1 MKKTNIFTLIFF
13 TFILGAF
20 VSCKDGLTNNI
31 DREKQLVSIQL
42 LLEGQKLKQAG
53 ERTIGISSVDEALQG
68 FEFTLNLVN
77 TEDSTKNATINGDIR
92 TISSYLSSLRLDRG
106 SWKINVS
113 GAKKDVDAAINGSTS
128 FTVGGRDSF
137 YVLNLVTSGNAPG
150 SIEFEIL
157 GKPASKP
164 VVRLYKMENYLTT
177 SSGIAQNSL
186 EPDEVFNINTSD
198 DIYYP
203 LDLENEIANSTR
215 YRINGIPKGEY
226 FLYAE
231 SGTIPTSDVVNVY
244 PGLVSKGSNNLGKY
258 KLVLDLQC
266 GNQGDLTDI
275 EVGIE
280 NGIFPLPG
288 YGSSSDRPEPVRP
301 GYLFTG
307 WYDTPEAAAL
317 GFAPSVPLESKYIS
331 LEVPGKENTYLYA
344 NRTLYAGW
352 KKADIPEE
360 LMNKNLFLRK
370 DTGDGIF
377 TIKGNFNNKFEY
389 SGYSLT
395 GVPQSYVVVGNL
407 IYWLDNSEYIYF
419 VDIEALE
426 DNTETYYIQESHN
439 HEILIPAI
447 DGHAE
452 DSNCAQ
458 ALYYDGENTLYALCI
473 TNQFDEEGQ
482 IINDVPSIWS
492 LVKVSLPEQ
501 EGENP
506 EANIIAI
513 ENEADRNNSPLL
525 NKYGENSV
533 FCKTNNFVVNEEK
546 MYVAYTND
554 NETGLASFD
563 INVSSTSF
571 NSDGGDKELSD
582 IYQPT
587 KYGVD
592 DREEYYGEDLLSN
605 VTIQDM
611 YVDNTG
617 IYLLIRDTSITGNGS
632 GQQDTLVSTGA
643 IVALDFDLNVIKT
656 YGKAKPKKYYYSD
669 TEFVSSFSVA
679 HSYDTSC
686 FAEPYKLLAVYDRKL
701 IFQERGIYCYFK
713 DESEKN
719 YYIKKFLNRVT
730 VFDLDKE
737 CIAYTQLTDA
747 DIGDTGSLINVSQ
760 YLGDHNFTLD

>member
-1 MKKTNIFTLIFF
+1 MKKLNIFAILCITLLF
-13 TFILGAF
+13 A
-20 VSCKDGLTNNI
+20 SCSDGLQRSVNTEESKI
-31 DREKQLVSIQL
+31 SFSIELDGKKVSQRN
-42 LLEGQKLKQAG
+42 A
-53 ERTIGISSVDEALQG
+53 RTIGISSTEKALDG
-68 FEFTLNLVN
+68 FNFTASFICKD
-77 TEDSTKNATINGDIR
+77 DSSKNFSQSGNITWLIN
-92 TISSYLSSLRLDRG
+92 YLQLQSLAKG
-106 SWKINVS
+106 SWTLQIQGSKSGKNVS
-113 GAKKDVDAAINGSTS
+113 ISGSTN
-128 FTVGGRDSF
+128 FTVGGREAF
-137 YVLNLVTSGNAPG
+137 FAIQLKISGTEKG
-150 SIEFEIL
+150 SIEFDTREEGFKGSLIL
-157 GKPASKP
+157 IPF
-164 VVRLYKMENYLTT
+164 ENYLNDPESTEGQIIYKETT
-177 SSGIAQNSL
+177 TNQNERIFRLKENTIATIIL
-186 EPDEVFNINTSD
+186 D
-198 DIYYP
+198 DIDPGVYY
-203 LDLENEIANSTR
+203 LKVMLGDSLLSSDIA
-215 YRINGIPKGEY
+215 Y
-226 FLYAE
+226 
-231 SGTIPTSDVVNVY
+231 VY
-244 PGLVSKGSNNLGKY
+244 PGLTSVGYIRDGKSQ
-258 KLVLDLQC
+258 LILDYGYVYEEIAGYQETK
-266 GNQGDLTDI
+266 NSI
-275 EVGIE
+275 EFEDGIAK
-280 NGIFPLPG
+280 LPG
-288 YGSSSDRPEPVRP
+288 YGSSEDDEREPVRP
-301 GYLFTG
+301 GYIFTG
-307 WYDTPEAAAL
+307 WYDSKEAANIGL
-317 GFAPSVPLESKYIS
+317 WPSVPLESKFVS
-331 LEVPGKENTYLYA
+331 QETYAGSNIYTIA
-344 NRTLYAGW
+344 DRTLYAGW
-352 KKADIPEE
+352 KKAAIPEE

-370 DTGDGIF
+370 YTGDGIF

-395 GVPQSYVVVGNL
+395 GVPQSYVVVGDL

-439 HEILIPAI
+439 HEIPIPAI
-447 DGHAE
+447 EGEAE
-452 DSNCAQ
+452 NSNWAQ
-458 ALYYDGENTLYALCI
+458 ALYYDGENTLYALCR
-473 TNQFDEEGQ
+473 TNRID
-482 IINDVPSIWS
+482 NVPSIWN

-501 EGENP
+501 EGETP

-525 NKYGENSV
+525 NKNGENSV

-747 DIGDTGSLINVSQ
+747 DIGDTGSLIDVSR